1 MESAQIL
8 KSLNPQMSK
17 KYLIP
22 FFLLAALS
30 LSAQGAGDAVS
41 MSESDTQI
49 EETFIDGNREKLLGN
64 WDKAV
69 VKFKEVL
76 EKDPKNDAASYELAR
91 VYEALKDTDKAIA
104 AGKNAVEW
112 NPANPWYKYYLADL
126 YQKVDKDKEAAELY
140 GQLVKMDPHNEG
152 YYFKWAYYLVRASQP
167 AEAIKVYDQLEKM
180 IGVNEET
187 TRHKQTLYLGMGNYK
202 KAGKEV
208 QELIEKFPNNT
219 EYRHLLA
226 TFYTQTG
233 DKEKATATYQ
243 EILKL
248 DPNDA
253 RAKIALAGDNKGS
266 DDIKFLNALRTV
278 FEDPGT
284 DIDTKI
290 KEIIPYVSRLAET
303 GDKSLGNSLLALTSL
318 LETVHPNS
326 AKSHSVLGDVL
337 FYTSQPDRALEQYKK
352 CLELDHNVWAV
363 WEQVLFIYS
372 DKKDYQNLVKT
383 SEAALD
389 LFPNQATAHYFN
401 GLGYN
406 GLRKPN
412 DALTAFQQAL
422 IMSAKNPPLRFNV
435 LRETA
440 ESYYQLKK
448 YPQAENSLNET
459 LKLNAK
465 DPAALERMG
474 DVQYQLGRAN
484 DALLLWQKAMEYG
497 GKSELLQ
504 RKVLEGKLVE

>member
-1 MESAQIL
+1 
-8 KSLNPQMSK
+8 MSK
-17 KYLIP
+17 KYLFPI
-22 FFLLAALS
+22 LLLMVLS
-30 LSAQGAGDAVS
+30 LQAQQEGQVLP
-41 MSESDTQI
+41 MTESETQI

-64 WDKAV
+64 WEKAV

-104 AGKNAVEW
+104 AGKNAIEW
-112 NPANPWYKYYLADL
+112 NPANPWYKYYLAEL

-167 AEAIKVYDQLEKM
+167 ADAIKVYDQLEKM
-180 IGVNEET
+180 IGINEET
-187 TRHKQTLYLGMGNYK
+187 TRHKQTLYLGMGEYK

-208 QELIEKFPNNT
+208 KELIERFPKNVA
-219 EYRHLLA
+219 YRHLLA
-226 TFYTQTG
+226 TFYDQTG

-253 RAKIALAGDNKGS
+253 RAKIALADDNKGT
-266 DDIKFLNALRTV
+266 DDIKFLNALRPV
-278 FEDPGT
+278 FENPET

-303 GDKSLGNSLLALTSL
+303 GDKNLGNTLLALTSL

-337 FYTSQPDRALEQYKK
+337 FYNGQPDRALEQYKK
-352 CLELDHNVWAV
+352 CLDLDHNVWAV
-363 WEQVLFIYS
+363 WDQVLFIYA
-372 DKKDYQNLVKT
+372 DKKDFQNLVKT
-383 SEAALD
+383 SEEALD

-401 GLGYN
+401 GIGYN
-406 GLRKPN
+406 GLHKPN
-412 DALTAFQQAL
+412 DALNAFQQAL
-422 IMSAKNPPLRFNV
+422 IMSTKNPPLRFNV
-435 LRETA
+435 LRQTG

-448 YPQAENSLNET
+448 YPQAENSLNEA
-459 LKLNAK
+459 LKLNSK
-465 DPAALERMG
+465 DIAVLERMG
-474 DVQYQLGRAN
+474 DVQYQLGKTN

>member
-1 MESAQIL
+1 MAKKFLI
-8 KSLNPQMSK
+8 SL
-17 KYLIP
+17 L
-22 FFLLAALS
+22 LLASLS
-30 LSAQGAGDAVS
+30 LRAQHEELDLPVTEAQ
-41 MSESDTQI
+41 TQI

-64 WDKAV
+64 WEKAAA
-69 VKFKEVL
+69 KFREVL
-76 EKDPKNDAASYELAR
+76 EKDPKNDAAAYELAR
-91 VYEALKDTDKAIA
+91 VYEALKDTDKTIA
-104 AGKNAVEW
+104 TGKNAVEW

-140 GQLVKMDPHNEG
+140 GQLTKMDPHNEG
-152 YYFKWAYYLVRASQP
+152 YYFKWAYYLVRSSQP

-187 TRHKQTLYLGMGNYK
+187 TRHKQTIYLGMGEYK
-202 KAGKEV
+202 KAGKELLA
-208 QELIEKFPNNT
+208 LIQRFPDNT

-226 TFYTQTG
+226 TFYDQTG
-233 DKEKATATYQ
+233 DKEKAKATYQ

-248 DPNDA
+248 APNDA
-253 RAKIALAGDNKGS
+253 RAKIALADDDKGA
-266 DDIKFLNALRTV
+266 DDIKFLNALRPV

-326 AKSHSVLGDVL
+326 AKACSVLGDVL
-337 FYTSQPDRALEQYKK
+337 FHSGQPDRALEKYKK

-372 DKKDYQNLVKT
+372 DKKDYQNLTKT
-383 SEAALD
+383 SENALD
-389 LFPNQATAHYFN
+389 LFPNQAVAHYFN
-401 GLGYN
+401 GIGYN

-412 DALTAFQQAL
+412 DALTSFQQAL
-422 IMSAKNPPLRFNV
+422 IMAAKNPPLRFNV
-435 LRETA
+435 LKETG

-448 YPQAENSLNET
+448 FSQAENT
-459 LKLNAK
+459 LGEAFKLNPK
-465 DPAALERMG
+465 DPALLERMG
-474 DVQYQLGRAN
+474 DVQYQLGKAN
-484 DALLLWQKAMEYG
+484 DALLLWQKALELG

>member
-1 MESAQIL
+1 
-8 KSLNPQMSK
+8 MSK
-17 KYLIP
+17 KYFL
-22 FFLLAALS
+22 FLLLFATMS
-30 LSAQGAGDAVS
+30 LHAQEDIEPGAVT
-41 MSESDTQI
+41 EIQTQI
-49 EETFIDGNREKLLGN
+49 EEIFIDGNREKLLGN
-64 WDKAV
+64 WEKAAA
-69 VKFKEVL
+69 KFKEVL
-76 EKDPKNDAASYELAR
+76 EKDPKNAAASYELAR

-112 NPANPWYKYYLADL
+112 DPANPWFKYYLADL
-126 YQKVDKDKEAAELY
+126 YQKVDKDGEAAILY

-187 TRHKQTLYLGMGNYK
+187 TRHKQTLYLGMGEYK

-208 QELIEKFPNNT
+208 LELIERFPNNVD
-219 EYRHLLA
+219 YRHLLA
-226 TFYTQTG
+226 TFYDQTG
-233 DKEKATATYQ
+233 EKEKATATYQ
-243 EILKL
+243 TILKL
-248 DPNDA
+248 DPNDV
-253 RAKIALAGDNKGS
+253 RAKIALADDNKGS
-266 DDIKFLNALRTV
+266 DDIKFLNALRPV
-278 FEDPGT
+278 FEDPST

-318 LETVHPNS
+318 LETVHPNA
-326 AKSHSVLGDVL
+326 AKAHSVLGDVL
-337 FYTSQPDRALEQYKK
+337 FHSGQPDRALEQYKK

-363 WEQVLFIYS
+363 WEQVLFIYA
-372 DKKDYQNLVKT
+372 DKKDFQNLVKT
-383 SEAALD
+383 SEDALD

-412 DALTAFQQAL
+412 DALTALQQAL

-448 YPQAENSLNET
+448 FSQAENT
-459 LKLNAK
+459 LGEAFKLNPK
-465 DPAALERMG
+465 DTALLERMG
-474 DVQYQLGRAN
+474 DVQYQLGKAN
-484 DALLLWQKAMEYG
+484 DALLLWQKALELG

>member
-1 MESAQIL
+1 
-8 KSLNPQMSK
+8 MSK
-17 KYLIP
+17 KIILP
-22 FFLLAALS
+22 LFLLACLSIQAQHDAAL
-30 LSAQGAGDAVS
+30 AS
-41 MSESDTQI
+41 MSES
-49 EETFIDGNREKLLGN
+49 ESKVEATFIEGNLEKLLGN

-69 VKFKEVL
+69 TKFKEVL
-76 EKDPKNDAASYELAR
+76 EKDPKNAAASYELAR
-91 VYEALKDTDKAIA
+91 AYEALKDTDKAVA

-112 NPANPWYKYYLADL
+112 DPANPWFKYYLADL
-126 YQKVDKDKEAAELY
+126 YQKIDRDKDAAELY
-140 GQLVKMDPHNEG
+140 SQLVKLDPHNEG

-167 AEAIKVYDQLEKM
+167 ADAIKVYDQLEKM
-180 IGVNEET
+180 IGINEET
-187 TRHKQTLYLGMGNYK
+187 TRHKQTLYLGMGEYK
-202 KAGKEV
+202 KAGKELK
-208 QELIEKFPNNT
+208 ELIDRFPNNI
-219 EYRHLLA
+219 EYRYLLA
-226 TFYTQTG
+226 NFYDQTG
-233 DKEKATATYQ
+233 EKEKATAAYQ
-243 EILKL
+243 EILKIN
-248 DPNDA
+248 PNDA
-253 RAKIALAGDNKGS
+253 RAKIALADDNKGS

-278 FEDPGT
+278 FEDPNT

-290 KEIIPYVSRLAET
+290 KEIIPYVARLAET
-303 GDKSLGNSLLALTSL
+303 GDKNLGNSLLALTSL
-318 LETVHPNS
+318 LETVHPNV

-337 FYTSQPDRALEQYKK
+337 FYNDQPDRALEQYKK

-383 SEAALD
+383 SEEALD

-412 DALTAFQQAL
+412 DALTSFQQAL

-448 YPQAENSLNET
+448 YTQAENSLAEAM
-459 LKLNAK
+459 KLNAK
-465 DPAALERMG
+465 DPAVLERMG
-474 DVQYQLGRAN
+474 DVQYQLGKPN
-484 DALLLWQKAMEYG
+484 DAVQFWQKAMEFG

-504 RKVLEGKLVE
+504 RKFLEGKLVE

>member
-1 MESAQIL
+1 METKNTSS
-8 KSLNPQMSK
+8 KMSK
-17 KYLIP
+17 NFLLP
-22 FFLLAALS
+22 FFLVLGFS
-30 LSAQGAGDAVS
+30 LFAQKDNVLDGI
-41 MSESDTQI
+41 SEADTKVG
-49 EETFIDGNREKLLGN
+49 EAFMDGNREKLLGN
-64 WDKAV
+64 WEKAV
-69 VKFKEVL
+69 TKFKEVL
-76 EKDPKNDAASYELAR
+76 ESDPKNAAASYELAR
-91 VYEALKDTDKAIA
+91 AYEALKDSDKAVA
-104 AGKNAVEW
+104 AAKNAVEW
-112 NPANPWYKYYLADL
+112 DPKNPWFKYYLADL
-126 YQKVDKDKEAAELY
+126 YQKVDRDKDAADLY
-140 GQLVKMDPHNEG
+140 EQLVKMDQHNEG
-152 YYFKWAYYLVRASQP
+152 YYFKWAYYLVRAGKP

-180 IGVNEET
+180 IGINEET
-187 TRHKQTLYLGMGNYK
+187 TRHKQTLYLGMGDYK
-202 KAGKEV
+202 RAGKEV
-208 QELIEKFPNNT
+208 QELVERFPKNL

-226 TFYTQTG
+226 TFYDQTG
-233 DKEKATATYQ
+233 DKAKATATYQ

-253 RAKIALAGDNKGS
+253 RAKIALADDNKGS
-266 DDIKFLNALRTV
+266 DDIKFLNALRPV

-303 GDKSLGNSLLALTSL
+303 GDKNLGNSLLALTSL

-337 FYTSQPDRALEQYKK
+337 FYNGQPDRALEQYKK

-372 DKKDYQNLVKT
+372 DKKDYENLVKT
-383 SEAALD
+383 SEDALD

-406 GLRKPN
+406 GLHKPN

-435 LRETA
+435 LRETG

-448 YPQAENSLNET
+448 YSQAEDSLGEAI
-459 LKLNAK
+459 KMNAK
-465 DPAALERMG
+465 DPATLERMG
-474 DVQYQLGRAN
+474 DVQYQLGKAN
-484 DALLLWQKAMEYG
+484 DAILLWQKAMEYG
-497 GKSELLQ
+497 GKSEALQ
-504 RKVLEGKLVE
+504 RKVAEGKLVE

>member
-1 MESAQIL
+1 MATKNTSS
-8 KSLNPQMSK
+8 KMSK

-30 LSAQGAGDAVS
+30 LGAQGSDLLE
-41 MSESDTQI
+41 MTESEAKI
-49 EETFIDGNREKLLGN
+49 EEVFIDGNREKLLGN
-64 WDKAV
+64 WERAV

-91 VYEALKDTDKAIA
+91 VYEALKDTDKAVVA
-104 AGKNAVEW
+104 ARNAVEW

-126 YQKVDKDKEAAELY
+126 YQKTDKDKEAAELY
-140 GQLVKMDPHNEG
+140 AQLVKMDFRNEG
-152 YYFKWAYYLVRASQP
+152 YYFKWAYYLVRAGQP
-167 AEAIKVYDQLEKM
+167 ADAIKVYDQLEKL
-180 IGVNEET
+180 IGINEET

-202 KAGKEV
+202 KAGKEI
-208 QELIEKFPNNT
+208 QDLIDRFPENI
-219 EYRHLLA
+219 EYRHMLA

-233 DKEKATATYQ
+233 DKGMATATYQ

-248 DPNDA
+248 EPNNA
-253 RAKIALAGDNKGS
+253 RAKIALAEDNKGS
-266 DDIKFLNALRTV
+266 DDIKYLNALRTV
-278 FEDPGT
+278 FQDPGT

-290 KEIIPYVSRLAET
+290 KEIIPYVTRLAET
-303 GDKSLGNSLLALTSL
+303 GDKNLGNSLLALTSL

-337 FYTSQPDRALEQYKK
+337 FYNGQTDRALEQYKK

-383 SEAALD
+383 SEDALD

-401 GLGYN
+401 GVGYN

-412 DALTAFQQAL
+412 EALPSFQQAL
-422 IMSAKNPPLRFNV
+422 IMSTKNPPLRFNV

-448 YPQAENSLNET
+448 YPQAENSLNEA

-465 DPAALERMG
+465 DPATLERLG
-474 DVQYQLGRAN
+474 DVQYQVGKTN
-484 DALLLWQKAMEYG
+484 EALLLWQKAMEYG